1 MSTGL
6 WQFKPVE
13 IRRAIKSVQS
23 AGLQIAQVEV
33 GRNGQIVINVVRQP
47 KPAQQQVATNAEA
60 QPR

>member
-1 MSTGL
+1 MSSRN

-23 AGLQIAQVEV
+23 AGLQVSQVEV

-47 KPAQQQVATNAEA
+47 APTAQQVVADADA
-60 QPR
+60 HPH